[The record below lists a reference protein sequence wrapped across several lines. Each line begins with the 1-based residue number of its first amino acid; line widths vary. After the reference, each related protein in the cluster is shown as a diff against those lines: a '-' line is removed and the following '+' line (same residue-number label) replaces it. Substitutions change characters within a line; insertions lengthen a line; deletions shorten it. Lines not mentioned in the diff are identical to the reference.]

1 MVGLNTGLQLNLD
14 KFDGERIL
22 YLKAAFGKGE
32 SKEKLHYELLVVKSV
47 ETKLSALFLRSDIFA
62 LIESVNLY
70 ANILI
75 TLFVLINSLCL
86 MFFSICFSVLKKCTE
101 SEPSKYYSD
110 IGKPDLRISKQ
121 ADMWIT

>member
-1 MVGLNTGLQLNLD
+1 M
-14 KFDGERIL
+14 
-22 YLKAAFGKGE
+22 LKRNN
-32 SKEKLHYELLVVKSV
+32 LHY
-47 ETKLSALFLRSDIFA
+47 FLDLADIFA

-75 TLFVLINSLCL
+75 TLFVLINSHGM
-86 MFFSICFSVLKKCTE
+86 MFFSICFSVLKKCIE

-121 ADMWIT
+121 DEMWIT

>member
-32 SKEKLHYELLVVKSV
+32 SKEILHHELLVVKSV
-47 ETKLSALFLRSDIFA
+47 ETKQSALFLRFSRYIC
-62 LIESVNLY
+62 S
-70 ANILI
+70 
-75 TLFVLINSLCL
+75 LFVLINSHGM
-86 MFFSICFSVLKKCTE
+86 MFFSICFSVLKKCIE

-121 ADMWIT
+121 AEMWITQR